1 MTPTRREEAG
11 KRGKRSGFPPLP
23 IVEDGGLAV
32 KPSGSLLTRTWYP
45 AVPPPCWCP
54 LGTVT
59 HGGASG
65 SFRTPPRRIDT

>member
-32 KPSGSLLTRTWYP
+32 KP
-45 AVPPPCWCP
+45 
-54 LGTVT
+54 
-59 HGGASG
+59 
-65 SFRTPPRRIDT
+65 